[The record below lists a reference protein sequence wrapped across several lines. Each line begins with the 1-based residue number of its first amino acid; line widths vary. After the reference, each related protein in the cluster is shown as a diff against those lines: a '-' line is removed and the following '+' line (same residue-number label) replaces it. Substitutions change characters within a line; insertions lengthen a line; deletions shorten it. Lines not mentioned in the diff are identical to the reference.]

1 MKFQKKPIAAAVALV
16 LMSASINVS
25 AQIADP
31 AAEPVELDA
40 VKVVGIRG
48 SLEES
53 LETKREDNNRVEVI
67 TAEDIGKMPDKNVA
81 DSLARVSG
89 VNISAASANEGAFD
103 ENDRVSMRGTS
114 PSLTQ
119 TTINGHGVASGD
131 WFVLNQTGTVG
142 RSVSYS
148 LLPSEVVSKV
158 IVRKSSEASL
168 VEGGAVG
175 TVDIITR
182 SPLEFTKEFTTELS
196 LGAVYADLP
205 DQTSPQASGL
215 FNWKNEASSFGV
227 MVQAFYE
234 QRNLRR
240 DGQELLGYDTIK
252 ATDAAGIA
260 HADLIG
266 VYYPVLIGSALFEQ
280 ERTRTGGLVSVE
292 FKPTDS
298 TTFAVN
304 YFMSSMDAENYNRNY
319 MLWGSRIIGSGGI
332 PKAGYVVKDNTLV
345 TAEFAADPNRQFGIY
360 DQIARPDSSSDSDF
374 LSLDGKWDV
383 SEKLSLTTQLGTSNG
398 NGKTPTQNVAEW
410 DVGKGTGAGWALH
423 GIGAADWN
431 LGTTDT
437 SQPGTPGVDISL
449 DWIFGL
455 QNVNAKDKEQW
466 AQIDGEYFVDS
477 NMITT
482 VQFGA
487 RYADHSRS
495 VENVVAQGPNWG
507 TDPFNPA
514 HWPSGYENYPGNFGS
529 GLGGNFPRNIWYYTA
544 EQLAQFND
552 VYANRDVSRTWYPA
566 AYDLEESSTAAYT
579 QINIENGDWQGN
591 VGLRYVQTIENS
603 KNYTQTSALN
613 PIAVCDP
620 WGVCWEQVD
629 TKNTY
634 NNFLPSANLRWAVSE
649 DVVAR
654 FAASQTLTR
663 PDYSA
668 LAGAVSLSP
677 PAVSGGVGTGTGG
690 NPNLRPIISSN
701 LDATL
706 EWYFAPRS
714 LLTGSLFYM
723 DISNY
728 VDFGHTTATYWTVD
742 ANNPQ
747 GAYVDYIMT
756 VPVNSNAE
764 VKGFEIAYEQAFGE
778 NFGGFANYT
787 YADGSTE
794 TGTPMLGTSKNTYN
808 VGAYF
813 ENDMFNARLNYTYRS
828 SFYSGLDRASAFF
841 QDDVGVLSASVGYT
855 INDSFM
861 ITLDGMN
868 LNNPQTAYYAE
879 SKERP
884 RSIYENGR
892 QYYLNLR
899 MKF

>member
-16 LMSASINVS
+16 LLSASINVS
-25 AQIADP
+25 AQSADKEADP
-31 AAEPVELDA
+31 KEIDA

-53 LETKREDNNRVEVI
+53 LETKREDNSRIEVI
-67 TAEDIGKMPDKNVA
+67 TAEDIGKMPDKNIA
-81 DSLARVSG
+81 DSLGRVAG

-148 LLPSEVVSKV
+148 LLPSELVSKV
-158 IVRKSSEASL
+158 IVRKSSEASI

-175 TVDIITR
+175 SVDIITR
-182 SPLEFTKEFTTELS
+182 KPLEFSKEFTAELS
-196 LGAVYADLP
+196 LGAVYSDLP
-205 DQTSPQASGL
+205 DETAPQASGL
-215 FNWKNEASSFGV
+215 FNWKNEANSFGV

-240 DGQELLGYDTIK
+240 DGQELLGYDSIK

-260 HADLIG
+260 HSDLIG
-266 VYYPVLIGSALFEQ
+266 VLYPVLIGSALFEQ

-304 YFMSSMDAENYNRNY
+304 YFTSDMDAQNYNRNY
-319 MLWGSRIIGSGGI
+319 MLWGSRIIGQGGI
-332 PKAGYVVKDNTLV
+332 PDAGYVVKDNTLV
-345 TAEFAADPNRQFGIY
+345 SANFTGIPGRQYGIY
-360 DQIARPDSSSDSDF
+360 DQISRPDSSSDTSF
-374 LSLDGKWDV
+374 ISLDGKWDV
-383 SEKLSLTTQLGTSNG
+383 SEKLTLTTQLGNSEGNG
-398 NGKTPTQNVAEW
+398 NTPTQDVAEW
-410 DVGKGTGAGWALH
+410 DVGFGSGAGWNLH
-423 GIGAADWN
+423 GVGAADWH
-431 LGTTDT
+431 LGNTDT
-437 SQPGTPGVDISL
+437 SQPGTPGVDVAL

-455 QNVNAKDKEQW
+455 QNVFVEDQEQW
-466 AQIDGEYFVDS
+466 AQIDGEYFVNS

-487 RYADHSRS
+487 RYAEHSRS
-495 VENVVAQGPNWG
+495 LEDVVAQGPNWA
-507 TDPFNPA
+507 TNPFDPA
-514 HWPSGYENYPGNFGS
+514 HWPSGYQNYPGNFGS
-529 GLGGNFPRNIWYYTA
+529 GLGGSFPRDIWYYTP
-544 EQLAQFND
+544 EQLAEFND
-552 VYANRDVSRTWYPA
+552 LYANRDVSRTWYPA
-566 AYDLEESSTAAYT
+566 AYDLEESSTAAYM
-579 QINIENGDWQGN
+579 QINIEHDEWTGN
-591 VGLRYVQTIENS
+591 VGLRYVQTNENS
-603 KNYTQTSALN
+603 KNYTQTTSLN

-620 WGVCWEQVD
+620 WGVCWEQVE
-629 TKNTY
+629 TENTY
-634 NNFLPSANLRWAVSE
+634 NNFLPSLNLRWAVSD

-668 LAGAVSLSP
+668 LAGSVSLSP
-677 PAVSGGVGTGTGG
+677 PAVAGGVGTGTGG

-701 LDATL
+701 LDTTL

-723 DISNY
+723 DLKNY
-728 VDFGHTTATYWTVD
+728 VDYGTTTATYWTVD
-742 ANNPQ
+742 SNNPQ
-747 GAYVDYIMT
+747 GAYVDYIMIT
-756 VPVNSNAE
+756 PVNSNAE

-778 NFGGFANYT
+778 NWGGFANYT

-794 TGTPMLGTSKNTYN
+794 NGTPMLGTSKNTYN
-808 VGAYF
+808 IGGYF
-813 ENDMFNARLNYTYRS
+813 ENDMFNARINYTYRS
-828 SFYSGLDRASAFF
+828 EFYSGLDRATAFT
-841 QDDVGVLSASVGYT
+841 QDGVGVLSASVGYK
-855 INDSFM
+855 INDNFM

-868 LNNPQTAYYAE
+868 LNDPETAYYADSE
-879 SKERP
+879 ERP